1 MPPTIG
7 RPMNLRAITLCAAAF
22 ALIGA
27 AQRGFGQPA
36 DVPGPGSNLKVS
48 VLTFGPGDEAWEKF
62 GHNAIRIQI
71 EDPFVPSEYRD
82 IAYNWGYFDFEQKNF
97 FLNFI
102 QGRLEYAMYGEPGEK
117 TMRAYRDRLN
127 RSVWE
132 QELNLSPAQKFTL
145 WKKLVAT
152 DTNANRYYRYDYYRD
167 NCSTRVR
174 DAVDDITVGRLGA
187 FTKGVPSGT
196 SFRFH
201 TRRLIAETPWLYV
214 ALQGMLGQPVDQPI
228 SQWDEMFLPTKLH
241 DRLNEMKVVIDGKE
255 VPLVK
260 SDNAW
265 FTSSRPPSPQ
275 RPPATVPWFLGAGLV
290 LSGAFVGLGR
300 TARRHWAARTGLV
313 LLSVPWTALMGVGGA
328 IIVWGW
334 FFTDH
339 AVAARNENVM
349 HVSVLAL
356 PLLVM
361 MPMLALGRRRGAW
374 VTKWLTVSI
383 AAISLLGALLKALP
397 WFYQVNW
404 DIIALCLPVNAAM
417 AWAAWKMSSGVLASP
432 VAPVPADVATA
443 KQSQKGNS
451 RSGKSAQA

>member
-1 MPPTIG
+1 
-7 RPMNLRAITLCAAAF
+7 
-22 ALIGA
+22 
-27 AQRGFGQPA
+27 
-36 DVPGPGSNLKVS
+36 
-48 VLTFGPGDEAWEKF
+48 
-62 GHNAIRIQI
+62 
-71 EDPFVPSEYRD
+71 
-82 IAYNWGYFDFEQKNF
+82 
-97 FLNFI
+97 
-102 QGRLEYAMYGEPGEK
+102 
-117 TMRAYRDRLN
+117 
-127 RSVWE
+127 
-132 QELNLSPAQKFTL
+132 LNLSPAQKFTL
-145 WKKLVAT
+145 WRKLVRMDT
-152 DTNANRYYRYDYYRD
+152 DANRFYRYDYYTY

-174 DAVDDITVGRLGA
+174 DALDEVIVGRLGA
-187 FTKGVPSGT
+187 LTKGVSTGT
-196 SFRFH
+196 TFRFH

-214 ALQGMLGQPVDQPI
+214 ALQGVLGHGLPGHQMDQPI
-228 SQWDEMFLPTKLH
+228 SQWDEMFLPMKLH
-241 DRLNEMKVVIDGKE
+241 DRLNEVKIVIDGKE

-275 RPPATVPWFLGAGLV
+275 NPPATVPWFLGAGLV

-300 TARRHWAARTGLV
+300 TARRHWAARTGLI

-356 PLLVM
+356 PLLVL

-417 AWAAWKMSSGVLASP
+417 AWAAWKVSDVVLASP
-432 VAPVPADVATA
+432 VAPMPADVATV
-443 KQSQKGNS
+443 KQSPKANS
-451 RSGKSAQA
+451 RGGKSAQA